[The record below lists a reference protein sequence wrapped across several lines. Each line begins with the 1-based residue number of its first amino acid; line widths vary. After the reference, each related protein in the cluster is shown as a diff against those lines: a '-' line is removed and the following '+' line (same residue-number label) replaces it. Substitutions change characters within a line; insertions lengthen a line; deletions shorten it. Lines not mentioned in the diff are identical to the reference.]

1 MTEKMKL
8 PIGIQ
13 TFHQI
18 REDGYYYVDK
28 SQYAVDMAN
37 QGKYYFL
44 SRPRRFGKS
53 LFVDTL
59 KELFS
64 GSQALFK
71 GLFAGTNWDWSKS
84 WPVLKFSFAGG
95 VLNSLQ
101 AVRSTLVEQLS
112 WFEKEWGFNGNAT
125 EINIRFKQLIRHIHQ
140 SSGLGVVIL
149 VDEYD
154 KPILDA
160 IEDRQKAREIRNALR
175 DFYSVIKDSDAHVHF
190 AFLTGVSKFS
200 KAGIFSGLNNLRDI
214 TVSSQFSAIC
224 GYTQK
229 DLDEVFAVEMQ
240 GLDRDEVRRWY
251 NGYSWLGESVYNP
264 FDILLLFSERT
275 IAPYWFESGTPTFLI
290 NLLLEKKVFTPRLNQ
305 TISSEMLLSTFDVDT
320 MPIEALLFQT
330 GYLTIDTV
338 EEIAGSRF
346 FYLKYPN
353 REVFQSLNICLVG
366 AFLLDPS
373 FENRSSFNLIKILQ
387 ATDLEAMEQH
397 FKSLFAA
404 IPHDWHR
411 KNNIAHYEGYYASIF
426 YSHFASLG
434 LDIRVEDATSLGRID
449 MTLLFNGQ
457 VFIFEFKVI
466 PSKKP
471 PSKSE
476 QSKGLPSKNFPSKD
490 LELTSPP
497 DNDRQEGS
505 ESCESC
511 ENSALKQIK
520 EKQYASKYRDRREP
534 IHLIGVEFS
543 EKERNVSSVEVETLV

>member
-1 MTEKMKL
+1 MAEKMKL

-13 TFHQI
+13 TFQQI

-28 SQYAVDMAN
+28 SRYAVHMAQ

-64 GSQALFK
+64 GNRELFK
-71 GLFAGTNWDWSKS
+71 GLFAETNWDWSKS

-95 VLNSLQ
+95 VLDSLQ
-101 AVRSTLVEQLS
+101 SVRSTLIEQLS
-112 WFEKEWGFNGNAT
+112 WYEKQWKFNGNAS
-125 EINIRFKQLIRHIHQ
+125 EINIRFKQLIRHIHNN
-140 SSGLGVVIL
+140 SGLRVVIL

-160 IEDRQKAREIRNALR
+160 IEDRQKAGKIRNALR
-175 DFYSVIKDSDAHVHF
+175 DFYSVIKDNDAHVNF
-190 AFLTGVSKFS
+190 TFLTGVSKFS

-214 TVSSQFSAIC
+214 TVSPQFSAIC
-224 GYTQK
+224 GYTQQ
-229 DLDEVFAVEMQ
+229 DMDGLFAIEME

-251 NGYSWLGESVYNP
+251 NGYNWMGESVYNP

-275 IAPYWFESGTPTFLI
+275 IAPYWFESGTPTFLV
-290 NLLLEKKVFTPRLNQ
+290 NLLLEKGVFTPRLNQ

-330 GYLTIDTV
+330 GYLTIS
-338 EEIAGSRF
+338 GSRRMGSRIQ
-346 FYLKYPN
+346 YQLGYPN
-353 REVFQSLNICLVG
+353 LEVQSALNDV
-366 AFLLDPS
+366 LLKAMMTDPS
-373 FENRSSFNLIKILQ
+373 AAEASISRLY
-387 ATDLEAMEQH
+387 DLLLAFDPEGLKQH
-397 FKSLFAA
+397 LHALFAA

-457 VFIFEFKVI
+457 VFIFEFKVLPSKKTPSKNEPSKDVPSKNI
-466 PSKKP
+466 PSKD
-471 PSKSE
+471 
-476 QSKGLPSKNFPSKD
+476 KD
-490 LELTSPP
+490 LALTSPP
-497 DNDRQEGS
+497 DNDHRGNS
-505 ESCESC
+505 

-520 EKQYASKYRDRREP
+520 EKQYASKYRDRGEP

-543 EKERNVSSVEVETLV
+543 EKERNIFSVEMETLV